1 MVDFV
6 HVNNLVQAHMLA
18 GIALDTV
25 NSIAVSMV
33 KLLKA
38 LRITVKIGIENE
50 GNSYCI
56 II

>member
-25 NSIAVSMV
+25 NSIAVSIV

-38 LRITVKIGIENE
+38 LRVTVKVVL
-50 GNSYCI
+50 
-56 II
+56 